1 MTFRIA
7 SARIPPPQPKP
18 PIANA
23 FLIELVSAAILC
35 YTTIVTWTE
44 ADHVPPDNWA
54 IEFCASVATLC
65 VLMCIHDEDGVFP
78 DLSPLVTLVQCAM
91 GAYPTWSEVTPSSSS
106 LGHSL
111 GLSDMSVGHRPHT
124 RAAVRLR
131 DHLCLHPHRG
141 HAHSRR
147 G

>member
-7 SARIPPPQPKP
+7 NARIPPPPPKP

-91 GAYPTWSEVTPSSSS
+91 GAYPTWSEVAPSSKLPLFGPLFGLIRHVRRSS
-106 LGHSL
+106 PAYTGSC
-111 GLSDMSVGHRPHT
+111 SAPQSPVSASSSRT
-124 RAAVRLR
+124 RT
-131 DHLCLHPHRG
+131 
-141 HAHSRR
+141 
-147 G
+147 